1 MIKNIRHSGIVVR
14 DIIESYNFY
23 VDLGFLIESD
33 EIEKGKFLDTILGID
48 DCKIRVIKMSCD
60 NQMIELLDYEN
71 PKSKDFEKEEQRTAY
86 TLLHRLVFNLKRIMQ
101 KIPFV
106 RSQLGTYATALFLLK
121 EKYNIENLPEGEI
134 NKFLMENKMVS
145 FDNNISEEVVGF
157 GNMLPMG
164 EYKLKDLV
172 TADDEEIDAQKGDIV
187 TALEDTPPSD
197 RVLGVDIFPVI
208 HQKSNKKIYISLEDI
223 DD

>member
-1 MIKNIRHSGIVVR
+1 MSRA
-14 DIIESYNFY
+14 
-23 VDLGFLIESD
+23 VDLFVTYRFLKLLVTPWEKQEAYKQGIIDKNGKALKKSRDLGLES
-33 EIEKGKFLDTILGID
+33 ERSAF
-48 DCKIRVIKMSCD
+48 
-60 NQMIELLDYEN
+60 
-71 PKSKDFEKEEQRTAY
+71 
-86 TLLHRLVFNLKRIMQ
+86 TLLHRLVFNCKRIMQ
-101 KIPFV
+101 KIPIV
-106 RSQLGTYATALFLLK
+106 RTRLGTYATALFLLK
-121 EKYNIENLPEGEI
+121 EKYNIDNLPEGEI
-134 NKFLMENKMVS
+134 NQFLMENKMVS